1 MNKGPVAYMSDL
13 IVAVGLV
20 LVLEGLV
27 YAVFPDAL
35 KRMMALAQT
44 LPDDVLRRSGL
55 TALALGVVIVW
66 LVRG

>member
-1 MNKGPVAYMSDL
+1 MSDL

-20 LVLEGLV
+20 LVLEGLI
-27 YAVFPDAL
+27 YSVFPGGL
-35 KRMMALAQT
+35 KRVMAMALS

-55 TALALGVVIVW
+55 AAIALGVVIVW